1 MTKTFKEK
9 KKQLKSISIQVS
21 LNTIL
26 KIYLVRPIT

>member
-9 KKQLKSISIQVS
+9 KNLKSISIQVS

>member
-1 MTKTFKEK
+1 MTKTFKE

>member
-9 KKQLKSISIQVS
+9 KKLKSISIQVS